1 MSNQQEI
8 NKILLKRIGAI
19 IAIVVVSVVGMVKFA
34 PKIGSLFGQISVNRN
49 QTITPPQP
57 NTPPPIFIDV
67 PEAVNETKINLKG
80 TSAPKTKIQI
90 FVNGPKQGE
99 VLTDN
104 SGEFLFT
111 DVKLNKGTNTIFAKA
126 GETKSK
132 VITIDYDDDA
142 PEIEIESPEDGETIE
157 NLNERIEIK
166 GKINEKA
173 QIRINDR
180 IAIQKPDNSFYFL
193 LGVDEGEV
201 EIKITAID
209 VAGNK
214 SEEEL
219 TVTYDKD

>member
-1 MSNQQEI
+1 MSKKENI
-8 NKILLKRIGAI
+8 NKILAKRILAIFAI
-19 IAIVVVSVVGMVKFA
+19 IGISIVGMVRFA
-34 PKIGSLFGQISVNRN
+34 PKIGALFGRISVNRN

-80 TSAPKTKIQI
+80 TSSPKTKIQL
-90 FVNGPKQGE
+90 FVNGPKQDE
-99 VLTDN
+99 VLTDS

-111 DVKLNKGTNTIFAKA
+111 NVKLNKGTNTIFAKA

-132 VITIDYDDDA
+132 VITIDYDDNA
-142 PEIEIESPEDGETIE
+142 PEIEIESPEDGEKVE

-201 EIKITAID
+201 EIKVTAID
-209 VAGNK
+209 EAGNK
-214 SEEEL
+214 SEEEIK
-219 TVTYDKD
+219 VTYEKD

>member
-90 FVNGPKQGE
+90 FVNGPKQGKD
-99 VLTDN
+99 LTDN

-132 VITIDYDDDA
+132 VITIDYDDDT

-201 EIKITAID
+201 EIKIIAID